1 MSEPLEPVSDPAD
14 PTPSASQPPADPWPA
29 VEVPGA
35 VAALGVLPETIA
47 APMTLGDVG
56 ASTPHRSFVEREGP
70 APAPSSA
77 RGPSDNT
84 LRLTFT
90 FLSVIA
96 ATVVLTWGTLMGPCN
111 AHPPQSQKFKQASFE
126 KLVARPQDAAIEFHH
141 SLFVQDYERARKL
154 ASGGIVDLV
163 DKAERECDAACK
175 QQKLDRADRAVTRAI
190 LHKLKAGSAWVTV
203 ETFLD
208 DKKVAESYEVKRIE
222 QRWLV
227 ALVTPPPPPDP
238 PPPPPPV
245 PSVTASAAASSAPV
259 ASVASSA
266 PAASGAVPSSA
277 ASSGAPVAS
286 SAGAPLML
294 APAPSAAAST
304 TANPH

>member
-1 MSEPLEPVSDPAD
+1 MSEPLEPVADPAD

-29 VEVPGA
+29 GEVPGA
-35 VAALGVLPETIA
+35 VAALGALPETIA

-56 ASTPHRSFVEREGP
+56 ASAPLRSFVEREGP

-96 ATVVLTWGTLMGPCN
+96 ATTVLTWGTLMGPCN

-154 ASGGIVDLV
+154 ASGEIVDLV

-245 PSVTASAAASSAPV
+245 ASATASAASSSAPV
-259 ASVASSA
+259 SSAASSA

-277 ASSGAPVAS
+277 ASSGAPAAS
-286 SAGAPLML
+286 SVGAPLMVV
-294 APAPSAAAST
+294 PAPSAAAST